1 MSFSAFLTN
10 MSFFILNVICKVY
23 IYEIYISYIYLE
35 WNFLVDVL
43 ASLGL
48 TLNDSTNWNII
59 SIQIGKYFVWNNFGL
74 SNFRFLNFWKVL
86 ALSPVFSYCIYFFF
100 NIFWWGKAL
109 IVHFWFKNKSCWR
122 RYISH

>member
-1 MSFSAFLTN
+1 

-74 SNFRFLNFWKVL
+74 SNFRFLNF
-86 ALSPVFSYCIYFFF
+86 
-100 NIFWWGKAL
+100 
-109 IVHFWFKNKSCWR
+109 
-122 RYISH
+122 